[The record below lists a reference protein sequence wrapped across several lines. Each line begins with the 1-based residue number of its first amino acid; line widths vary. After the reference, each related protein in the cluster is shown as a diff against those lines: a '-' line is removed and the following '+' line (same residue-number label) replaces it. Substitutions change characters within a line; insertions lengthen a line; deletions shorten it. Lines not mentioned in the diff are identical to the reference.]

1 MAEDQIAIVISAAA
15 AIISGFAL
23 LRAETI
29 RRAVRRARP
38 GDRLRHPLTVVR
50 DAFEEVAATPR
61 LWSKHKIPIGIA
73 RKQIETELAATRDG
87 DLAAALGELMGFI
100 QSAFESGA
108 AEQPDAYGEE
118 SAKTSTK

>member
-1 MAEDQIAIVISAAA
+1 M
-15 AIISGFAL
+15 
-23 LRAETI
+23 
-29 RRAVRRARP
+29 
-38 GDRLRHPLTVVR
+38 
-50 DAFEEVAATPR
+50 AATPR

-118 SAKTSTK
+118 VGQDLDKVKESSLAGERAAKEALRRIAELDAEV